1 MNTSC
6 LLNIKGIQFILLTQL
21 GKIMKKLMLLL
32 AVFIVNSIAIASPV
46 NVNSADAKT
55 IADAL
60 AGIGQKKA
68 EAIIK
73 YRPEKGPFKTVEE
86 LTQIKGITKKILDKN
101 SSDIL
106 LSDTTTP
113 PTKTETKK

>member
-1 MNTSC
+1 
-6 LLNIKGIQFILLTQL
+6 
-21 GKIMKKLMLLL
+21 MKKLILLL
-32 AVFIVNSIAIASPV
+32 VLFIFNSIAIASPV

-68 EAIIK
+68 EAIVK
-73 YRPEKGPFKTVEE
+73 FRTEKGPFKTVEE

-101 SSDIL
+101 TNDIL
-106 LSDTTTP
+106 LSDTSTATP
-113 PTKTETKK
+113 AKTEIKK